1 MMSKENK
8 FKFTDERLRKIL
20 PADAGKRTFY
30 YDEATSGLRLA
41 VTDKGTKTFQFQA
54 WSPEKQRPIGQT
66 LGRWPAMPL
75 QEARNKAIALLA
87 AIRDGEDPELDKQQR
102 RETLTMAELLEIY
115 MREHSRPHKK
125 SWRDDEGKIRLH
137 LNPTFG
143 KRLVTEITTEM
154 VRSWH
159 SGLCKIMTPA
169 AANRHLALL
178 KVVYNATLP
187 DIPNP
192 CRIVKMYKEHSRDR
206 FLQPDELGRFFQAVE
221 AERTEGSPDIA
232 DYVLLS
238 LHTGARRSNV
248 LAMQWKDID
257 FNLLQWRIPGEQ
269 SKNDSIM
276 LVPLIGEVL
285 ELLNRRRQT
294 TSSVFVFPGLGKTG
308 HLLEPRKG
316 WLRILRRADLDG
328 VRLHDLRRTMGSY
341 QTIGGASTAIVGRT
355 LGHKNPTSTLVYA
368 RMTLD
373 PVREAMEKA
382 VALMNQAAAMPVSE
396 KVVNIK
402 D

>member
-1 MMSKENK
+1 MSKENK
-8 FKFTDERLRKIL
+8 FKFTDERLRKIE
-20 PADAGKRTFY
+20 PAEVGKRAFY
-30 YDEATSGLRLA
+30 YDDDTKGLRLA

-54 WSPEKQRPIGQT
+54 WSPVKQRPIGQT
-66 LGRWPAMPL
+66 LGKSPEMPL
-75 QEARNKAIALLA
+75 QEARGKAIALLA

-102 RETLTMAELLEIY
+102 RETLTMTELLEIY

-125 SWRDDEGKIRLH
+125 SWKDDDGKIRLH

-143 KRLVTEITTEM
+143 KRLVTEITTDM

-159 SGLCKIMTPA
+159 SGLCKTMTPA

-192 CRIVKMYKEHSRDR
+192 CRMVRMYKEHSRDR
-206 FLQPDELGRFFQAVE
+206 FLQPDELGKFFQAVA

-232 DYVLLS
+232 DYVFLS
-238 LHTGARRSNV
+238 LHTGARRTNV
-248 LAMQWKDID
+248 LAMQWKEID

-269 SKNDSIM
+269 SKNNSIM
-276 LVPLIGEVL
+276 LVPLVGEVL
-285 ELLNRRRQT
+285 EVLNRRRQT
-294 TSSVFVFPGLGKTG
+294 ASSVFVFPGSGKTG
-308 HLLEPRKG
+308 HLQEPRRG
-316 WLRILRRADLDG
+316 WLRILERAGLEG

-341 QTIGGASTAIVGRT
+341 QTICGASTAIVGRT
-355 LGHKNPTSTLVYA
+355 LGHKNPTSTAVYA

-373 PVREAMEKA
+373 PVRDAMEKA
-382 VALMNQAAAMPVSE
+382 VALMHQAAVMPVEE
-396 KVVNIK
+396 KIVNFK
-402 D
+402 KG

>member
-1 MMSKENK
+1 MSQENK
-8 FKFTDERLRKIL
+8 FKFTDERLRKIK
-20 PADAGKRTFY
+20 PADVGKRAFY
-30 YDEATSGLRLA
+30 YDKSTPGLRLA
-41 VTDKGTKTFQFQA
+41 VTSKGTKTFQFQA
-54 WSPEKQRPIGQT
+54 WSPEKQRPISQT
-66 LGRWPAMPL
+66 LGRSPAMPL
-75 QEARNKAIALLA
+75 QEARNKTIALLA

-102 RETLTMAELLEIY
+102 RETLTISEILEIY

-143 KRLVTEITTEM
+143 KKRVTEITTEM

-159 SGLCKIMTPA
+159 SGLCKTMTPT

-187 DIPNP
+187 DISNP
-192 CRIVKMYKEHSRDR
+192 CQRVKMYKEYSRDR
-206 FLQPDELGRFFQAVE
+206 FVMPDEFDKFFQAVE
-221 AERTEGSPDIA
+221 AERTEGNPDIA

-248 LAMQWKDID
+248 LAMQWKEID
-257 FNLLQWRIPGEQ
+257 FNLNQWRIPGQ
-269 SKNDSIM
+269 QAKNDSIM
-276 LVPLIGEVL
+276 LVPLVDEVM

-294 TSSVFVFPGLGKTG
+294 TSSVFVFPGSGKTG
-308 HLLEPRKG
+308 HLQEPRKG
-316 WLRILRRADLDG
+316 WLRILKRADLEG

-355 LGHKNPTSTLVYA
+355 LGHKNPTSTAVYA

-373 PVREAMEKA
+373 PVRDAMEKA
-382 VALMNQAAAMPVSE
+382 VELMKAPVA
-396 KVVNIK
+396 KKIVNLK
-402 D
+402 K